1 MNLLLPLQRPAS
13 TMLIGSLLLGGCTRA
28 KGQHIQYLGQHTAVV
43 VAVGGPEDLMNLLLV
58 SRTRRFRF
66 FQQAFQPVLSRNRV
80 HNFFNQPLRIIQNR
94 FRYPE

>member
-1 MNLLLPLQRPAS
+1 MVFKPVKGIQYRMVAAV
-13 TMLIGSLLLGGCTRA
+13 TGT
-28 KGQHIQYLGQHTAVV
+28 KGQRIQYFGQHTAIV

-58 SRTRRFRF
+58 SRARRFKF
-66 FQQAFQPVLSRNRV
+66 FQQAFQRVLSRNRV